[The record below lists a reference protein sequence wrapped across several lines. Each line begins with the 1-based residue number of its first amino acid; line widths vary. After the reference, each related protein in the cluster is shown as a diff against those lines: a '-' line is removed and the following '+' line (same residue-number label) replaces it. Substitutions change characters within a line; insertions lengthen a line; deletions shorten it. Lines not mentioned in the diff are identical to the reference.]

1 MSALTQLKLRRNRMI
16 TLPIAFTERMRKQ
29 LGAEEAERL
38 FAALDGV
45 SPVAVR
51 LNPAKCGEEG
61 VWSDGEAIAWSKN
74 GRKLKERPSFTL
86 DTAFH
91 AGAYYVQEAAS
102 QFIDYVISGEDL
114 QGKRVL
120 DMCSAPGGKTTIYST
135 AVGVDGLVVANEY
148 VRSRANIL
156 ADNVRKW
163 GMGNVLVTNNAPEHI
178 AQFEGWFDL
187 VAVDAPCSGEGMF
200 RKEEVAREDWS
211 DEAVKMCA
219 QRQMSIVREA
229 WQSLKDGGL
238 FIYSTCTFNDEE
250 DEGVLQAFI
259 DEMGDV
265 FEPSHRIDVAP
276 EWGIVSGEVGA
287 FQTFRFFPHNTD
299 SEGLFVAVARKAEAT
314 TQRTPKS
321 RKKVMQE
328 VDKVSRKEL
337 LRWLQ
342 EAEQYTFAMVAD
354 TIYGYR
360 TEQFKAVQALSEGLT
375 AIYSGV
381 AMGQIFKGKLKPD
394 WALSQHV
401 GLNRKAVATEELDE
415 SRALDYLRKKDIA
428 VGDMVEGINLVTH
441 NGRALGFAKKVG
453 ARCNNLYPNSLKIM
467 NM

>member
-1 MSALTQLKLRRNRMI
+1 MI
-16 TLPIAFTERMRKQ
+16 ALPIAFTERMREQ
-29 LGAEEAERL
+29 LGCEEAESL
-38 FAALDGV
+38 FAALETA

-51 LNPAKCGEEG
+51 LNPAKSGGEG

-74 GRKLKERPSFTL
+74 GRKLKARPSFTL

-102 QFIDYVISGEDL
+102 QFIDYVIAGEEL
-114 QGKRVL
+114 RGKRVL

-135 AVGVDGLVVANEY
+135 AVGVEGLVVANEY
-148 VRSRANIL
+148 VRSRANVL

-163 GMGNVLVTNNAPEHI
+163 GMGNVLVTNNAPEHLS
-178 AQFEGWFDL
+178 QFEGWFDL

-219 QRQMSIVREA
+219 ARQLSIVREA
-229 WQSLKDGGL
+229 WRSLRDGGL

-250 DEGVLQAFI
+250 DEGVLNAFI
-259 DEMGDV
+259 EESGDV
-265 FEPSHRIDVAP
+265 FEPSREIEID
-276 EWGIVSGEVGA
+276 ENWGIVTGNVGA
-287 FQTFRFFPHNTD
+287 FQTFRFFPHKTD
-299 SEGLFVAVARKAEAT
+299 SEGLFVAVARKNEST
-314 TQRTPKS
+314 PQRTPKS
-321 RKKVMQE
+321 RKKVLQD
-328 VDKVSRKEL
+328 VDKASRKEL
-337 LRWLQ
+337 SRWLM
-342 EAEQYTFAMVAD
+342 EADNYAFAMAGD
-354 TIYGYR
+354 TIYAYHD
-360 TEQFKAVQALSEGLT
+360 EQYKAVQALSEGLT

-394 WALSQHV
+394 WALSQYV
-401 GLNRKAVATEELDE
+401 GLNRDVVAIEELDDE
-415 SRALDYLRKKDIA
+415 RALDYLRKRDIA
-428 VGDMVEGINLVTH
+428 VGDMVEGINMVTH
-441 NGRALGFAKKVG
+441 HGRALGFVKRVG

>member
-1 MSALTQLKLRRNRMI
+1 MIAL
-16 TLPIAFTERMRKQ
+16 PVAFTERMRKQ
-29 LGAEEAERL
+29 LGAEEADRL

-61 VWSDGEAIAWSKN
+61 VWSDGEAIGWSKN

-102 QFIDYVISGEDL
+102 QFIDYVISGEKL

-135 AVGVDGLVVANEY
+135 AVGLDGLVVANEY

-156 ADNVRKW
+156 ADNMRKW

-259 DEMGDV
+259 EEMGDV
-265 FEPSHRIDVAP
+265 FEPSQQIDIAP
-276 EWGIVSGEVGA
+276 EWGIVRGEVGA

-299 SEGLFVAVARKAEAT
+299 SEGLFVAVARKSEPT
-314 TQRTPKS
+314 TQRTPKA
-321 RKKVMQE
+321 RKRVMQE

-337 LRWLQ
+337 SRWLQ
-342 EAEQYTFAMVAD
+342 EAEQHTFAMVAD
-354 TIYGYR
+354 TIYTYR

-394 WALSQHV
+394 WALSQYV
-401 GLNRKAVATEELDE
+401 CLERKAVATEELDE
-415 SRALDYLRKKDIA
+415 TRALDYLRKKDIA
-428 VGDMVEGINLVTH
+428 VGDMEEGVNLVTH

>member
-1 MSALTQLKLRRNRMI
+1 MRAL
-16 TLPIAFTERMRKQ
+16 PVAFTERMRKQ

-38 FAALDGV
+38 FEALDSV

-51 LNPAKCGEEG
+51 LNPAKCGDEG
-61 VWSDGEAIAWSKN
+61 VWSDGEVIEWSAN

-102 QFIDYVISGEDL
+102 QFIDYVISGEEL

-120 DMCSAPGGKTTIYST
+120 DMCAAPGGKSTIYST
-135 AVGVDGLVVANEY
+135 AVGIDGLVVANEY
-148 VRSRANIL
+148 VRTRANVL

-211 DEAVKMCA
+211 EDAVKMCA
-219 QRQMSIVREA
+219 ARQLSIVREA
-229 WQSLKDGGL
+229 WQSLKEGGL
-238 FIYSTCTFNDEE
+238 FIYSTCTFNADE
-250 DEGVLQAFI
+250 DEWVLESFI
-259 DEMGDV
+259 DEMGEV
-265 FEPSHRIDVAP
+265 FEPSRKIEVD
-276 EWGIVSGEVGA
+276 EKWGVVVGEVGA
-287 FQTFRFFPHNTD
+287 FQTFRFFPHKTD
-299 SEGLFVAVARKAEAT
+299 SEGLFVAVARKAESA
-314 TQRTPKS
+314 TQRTPKA

-328 VDKVSRKEL
+328 VDKNSRKEL
-337 LRWLQ
+337 SRWLQ
-342 EAEQYTFAMVAD
+342 ESDKYTYAMVAD
-354 TIYGYR
+354 TIYAYR
-360 TEQFKAVQALSEGLT
+360 TGQFKAVQTLSEGLT

-394 WALSQHV
+394 WALSQYV
-401 GLNRKAVATEELDE
+401 ALERKAVAVVELTEEDTLN
-415 SRALDYLRKKDIA
+415 YLRKRDIA
-428 VGDMVEGINLVTH
+428 VGDMVDGMNLVTH
-441 NGRALGFAKKVG
+441 NGRALGFAKRVG
-453 ARCNNLYPNSLKIM
+453 MRSNNLYPNSLKIM

>member
-1 MSALTQLKLRRNRMI
+1 MKA
-16 TLPIAFTERMRKQ
+16 LPIAFTELMRKQ
-29 LGAEEAERL
+29 LGAEEAEHL
-38 FAALDGV
+38 FESLDSV

-51 LNPAKCGEEG
+51 LNPAKCGDEG
-61 VWSDGEAIAWSKN
+61 VWSDGEEIAWSKN

-102 QFIDYVISGEDL
+102 QFIAHIVAGEEL

-211 DEAVKMCA
+211 LEAVKMCA
-219 QRQMSIVREA
+219 ARQLSIVREA
-229 WQSLKDGGL
+229 WQSLKAGGL

-250 DEGVLQAFI
+250 DEGVLRTFI

-265 FEPSHRIDVAP
+265 FEPSQSIEVDDA
-276 EWGIVSGEVGA
+276 WGVVRGEVGA
-287 FQTFRFFPHNTD
+287 FQTFRFFPHKTD

-314 TQRTPKS
+314 TQRTPKA

-337 LRWLQ
+337 SRWLQ
-342 EAEQYTFAMVAD
+342 EAEDYTFAMVAD
-354 TIYGYR
+354 TIYAYR

-394 WALSQHV
+394 WALSQYV
-401 GLNRKAVATEELDE
+401 ALNRAAVAVEELDE
-415 SRALDYLRKKDIA
+415 QRALDYLRKRDIA
-428 VGDMVEGINLVTH
+428 VGDMVEGMNLVTH

>member
-1 MSALTQLKLRRNRMI
+1 MIAL
-16 TLPIAFTERMRKQ
+16 PVAFKERMTKQ
-29 LGAEEAERL
+29 LGAEEAECL
-38 FAALDGV
+38 FLALDSA

-102 QFIDYVISGEDL
+102 QFIDYVVAQEEL

-135 AVGVDGLVVANEY
+135 AVGRDGLVVANEY
-148 VRSRANIL
+148 VRQRANVL

-163 GMGNVLVTNNAPEHI
+163 GIGNVLVTNNAPEHI
-178 AQFEGWFDL
+178 AQLEGWFDL

-211 DEAVKMCA
+211 EDAVKMCA
-219 QRQMSIVREA
+219 ARQLSIVREA

-238 FIYSTCTFNDEE
+238 FIYSTCTFNEDE
-250 DEGVLQAFI
+250 DEGLLRAFMA
-259 DEMGDV
+259 EVGDV
-265 FEPSHRIDVAP
+265 FVPSQRIEID
-276 EWGIVSGEVGA
+276 ESWGVVNGEVGA
-287 FQTFRFFPHNTD
+287 FQTFRFFPHKTD
-299 SEGLFVAVARKAEAT
+299 SEGLFVAVARKAEPT
-314 TQRTPKS
+314 PQRTPKA
-321 RKKVMQE
+321 RKRIMQE
-328 VDKVSRKEL
+328 VDKASRKEL
-337 LRWLQ
+337 SRWLMD
-342 EAEQYTFAMVAD
+342 AENHSFALVAD
-354 TIYGYR
+354 TIYAYSS
-360 TEQFKAVQALSEGLT
+360 EQFKAVQALSEGLT

-394 WALSQHV
+394 WALSQYIGV
-401 GLNRKAVATEELDE
+401 ERKATAVVELDE
-415 SRALDYLRKKDIA
+415 ATALDYLRKKDIA
-428 VGDMVEGINLVTH
+428 VGDMAEGMNLVTH
-441 NGRALGFAKKVG
+441 RGRALGYAKKIG

>member
-1 MSALTQLKLRRNRMI
+1 MKA
-16 TLPIAFTERMRKQ
+16 LPIAFTERMRKQ
-29 LGAEEAERL
+29 LGAEEAESL
-38 FAALDGV
+38 FVALDSV

-61 VWSDGEAIAWSKN
+61 VWSNGGAIAWSKN

-102 QFIDYVISGEDL
+102 QFIDYIIAGEEL

-135 AVGVDGLVVANEY
+135 AVGEEGLVVANEY

-178 AQFEGWFDL
+178 AQFEGWFDM

-211 DEAVKMCA
+211 EEAVKMCA
-219 QRQMSIVREA
+219 ARQLSIVREA
-229 WQSLKDGGL
+229 WQSLRDGGL
-238 FIYSTCTFNDEE
+238 FIYSTCTFNEDE
-250 DEGVLQAFI
+250 DEGLLRAFI
-259 DEMGDV
+259 EETGDV
-265 FEPSHRIDVAP
+265 FEPSQSVEIDDA
-276 EWGIVSGEVGA
+276 WGIVKGEVGA
-287 FQTFRFFPHNTD
+287 FQTFRFFPHKTD
-299 SEGLFVAVARKAEAT
+299 SEGLFVAIARKAEPT
-314 TQRTPKS
+314 TQHTPKA
-321 RKKVMQE
+321 RKRVMQE
-328 VDKVSRKEL
+328 VDKNSRKEL
-337 LRWLQ
+337 AKWLQ
-342 EAEQYTFAMVAD
+342 HPDNYTFAMVAD
-354 TIYGYR
+354 TIYAYPSV
-360 TEQFKAVQALSEGLT
+360 QFKAVQALSEGLT

-394 WALSQHV
+394 WALSQYI
-401 GLNRKAVATEELDE
+401 GFERTAAAVEEVDE
-415 SRALDYLRKKDIA
+415 ERALDYLRKRDIA
-428 VGDMVEGINLVTH
+428 VGDMAEGINLITH
-441 NGRALGFAKKVG
+441 KGRALGFAKRVG

>member
-1 MSALTQLKLRRNRMI
+1 MRAL
-16 TLPIAFTERMRKQ
+16 PVAFTERMRKQ

-38 FAALDGV
+38 FEALDSV

-51 LNPAKCGEEG
+51 LNPAKCGDEG
-61 VWSDGEAIAWSKN
+61 VWSDGEVIEWSAN

-102 QFIDYVISGEDL
+102 QFIDYIISGEEL

-120 DMCSAPGGKTTIYST
+120 DMCAAPGGKSTIYST
-135 AVGVDGLVVANEY
+135 AVGIDGLVVANEY
-148 VRSRANIL
+148 VRTRANVL

-211 DEAVKMCA
+211 EDAVKMCA
-219 QRQMSIVREA
+219 ARQLSIVREA
-229 WQSLKDGGL
+229 WQSLKEGGL
-238 FIYSTCTFNDEE
+238 FIYSTCTFNDDE
-250 DEGVLQAFI
+250 DEGVLESFI
-259 DEMGDV
+259 DEMGEV
-265 FEPSHRIDVAP
+265 FEPSRKIEVDEKCGV
-276 EWGIVSGEVGA
+276 VVGEVGA
-287 FQTFRFFPHNTD
+287 FQTFRFFPHKTD
-299 SEGLFVAVARKAEAT
+299 SEGLFVAVSRKAESA
-314 TQRTPKS
+314 TQRTPKA

-328 VDKVSRKEL
+328 VDKNSRKEL
-337 LRWLQ
+337 SRWLQ
-342 EAEQYTFAMVAD
+342 ESDKYTYAMVAD
-354 TIYGYR
+354 TIYAYR
-360 TEQFKAVQALSEGLT
+360 TEQFKAVQTLSEGLT

-394 WALSQHV
+394 WALSQYV
-401 GLNRKAVATEELDE
+401 ALERKAVAVVELTEED
-415 SRALDYLRKKDIA
+415 ALNYLRKRDIA
-428 VGDMVEGINLVTH
+428 VGDMVDGMNLVTH
-441 NGRALGFAKKVG
+441 NGRALGFAKRVG
-453 ARCNNLYPNSLKIM
+453 MRSNNLYPNSLKIM

>member
-1 MSALTQLKLRRNRMI
+1 MRAL
-16 TLPIAFTERMRKQ
+16 PVAFTERMRKQ

-38 FAALDGV
+38 FEALDSV

-51 LNPAKCGEEG
+51 LNPAKCGDEG
-61 VWSDGEAIAWSKN
+61 VWSDGEVIEWSAN

-102 QFIDYVISGEDL
+102 QFIDYVISGEEL

-120 DMCSAPGGKTTIYST
+120 DMCAAPGGKSTIYST
-135 AVGVDGLVVANEY
+135 AVGIDGLVVANEY
-148 VRSRANIL
+148 VRTRANVL

-211 DEAVKMCA
+211 EDAVKMCA
-219 QRQMSIVREA
+219 ARQLSIVREA
-229 WQSLKDGGL
+229 WQSLKEGGL
-238 FIYSTCTFNDEE
+238 FIYSTCTFNADE
-250 DEGVLQAFI
+250 DEGVLESFI
-259 DEMGDV
+259 DEMGEV
-265 FEPSHRIDVAP
+265 FESSRKIEVD
-276 EWGIVSGEVGA
+276 EKWGVVVGEVGA
-287 FQTFRFFPHNTD
+287 FQTFRFFPHKTD
-299 SEGLFVAVARKAEAT
+299 SEGLFVAVARKAESA
-314 TQRTPKS
+314 TQRTPKA

-328 VDKVSRKEL
+328 VDKNSRKEL
-337 LRWLQ
+337 SRWLQ
-342 EAEQYTFAMVAD
+342 ESDKYTYAMVAD
-354 TIYGYR
+354 TIYAYR
-360 TEQFKAVQALSEGLT
+360 TGQFKAVQTLSEGLT

-394 WALSQHV
+394 WALSQYV
-401 GLNRKAVATEELDE
+401 ALERKAVAVVELTEED
-415 SRALDYLRKKDIA
+415 ALNYLRKRDIA
-428 VGDMVEGINLVTH
+428 VGDMVDGMNLVTH
-441 NGRALGFAKKVG
+441 NGRALGFAKRVG
-453 ARCNNLYPNSLKIM
+453 MRSNNLYPNSLKIM

>member
-1 MSALTQLKLRRNRMI
+1 MKA
-16 TLPIAFTERMRKQ
+16 LPIAFTERMRKQ
-29 LGAEEAERL
+29 LGAEEAESL
-38 FAALDGV
+38 FAALDSV

-61 VWSDGEAIAWSKN
+61 VWSNGEAVAWSKN

-102 QFIDYVISGEDL
+102 QFIDYIISHEEL

-135 AVGVDGLVVANEY
+135 AVGEEGLVVANEY

-178 AQFEGWFDL
+178 AQFEGWFDM

-211 DEAVKMCA
+211 EEAVKMCA
-219 QRQMSIVREA
+219 ARQLSIVREA
-229 WQSLKDGGL
+229 WQSLRDGGL
-238 FIYSTCTFNDEE
+238 FIYSTCTFNEDE
-250 DEGVLQAFI
+250 DEGLLRAFI
-259 DEMGDV
+259 EETGDV
-265 FEPSHRIDVAP
+265 FEPSQSVEIDDA
-276 EWGIVSGEVGA
+276 WGIVKGEVGA
-287 FQTFRFFPHNTD
+287 FQTFRFFPHKTD
-299 SEGLFVAVARKAEAT
+299 SEGLFVAIARKAEPT
-314 TQRTPKS
+314 TQRTPKA
-321 RKKVMQE
+321 RKRVMQE
-328 VDKVSRKEL
+328 VDKNSRKEL
-337 LRWLQ
+337 AKWLQ
-342 EAEQYTFAMVAD
+342 HPDNYTFAMVAD
-354 TIYGYR
+354 TIYAYPSV
-360 TEQFKAVQALSEGLT
+360 QFKAVQALSEGLT

-394 WALSQHV
+394 WALSQYI
-401 GLNRKAVATEELDE
+401 GFERTAVAVEEVDE
-415 SRALDYLRKKDIA
+415 ERALDYLRKRDIA
-428 VGDMVEGINLVTH
+428 VGDMAEGINLITH
-441 NGRALGFAKKVG
+441 KGRALGFAKRVG

>member
-1 MSALTQLKLRRNRMI
+1 MRAL
-16 TLPIAFTERMRKQ
+16 PVAFAERMRKQ
-29 LGAEEAERL
+29 LGAEEAESL

-45 SPVAVR
+45 SPVAIR

-61 VWSDGEAIAWSKN
+61 VWSDGEAIAWSEN

-102 QFIDYVISGEDL
+102 QFIDYIISHEEL

-135 AVGVDGLVVANEY
+135 AVGEEGLVVANEY

-163 GMGNVLVTNNAPEHI
+163 GMGNVLVTNNAPEHL
-178 AQFEGWFDL
+178 AQFEGWFDV

-211 DEAVKMCA
+211 EEAVKMCA
-219 QRQMSIVREA
+219 TRQLSIVREA
-229 WQSLKDGGL
+229 WQSLKEGGL
-238 FIYSTCTFNDEE
+238 FIYSTCTFNEDE
-250 DEGVLQAFI
+250 DEGLLRTFI
-259 DEMGDV
+259 EESGDV
-265 FEPSHRIDVAP
+265 FEPSQRVEIDGK
-276 EWGIVSGEVGA
+276 WGIVCGEVGA
-287 FQTFRFFPHNTD
+287 FQTFRFFPHKTD
-299 SEGLFVAVARKAEAT
+299 SEGLFVAVARKTEPT
-314 TQRTPKS
+314 TQRTPKA

-337 LRWLQ
+337 SKWLHQ
-342 EAEQYTFAMVAD
+342 PNDYTFAAVAD
-354 TIYGYR
+354 TIYAYR
-360 TEQFKAVQALSEGLT
+360 TEQFKAVQALSENLT

-394 WALSQHV
+394 WALSQYI
-401 GLNRKAVATEELDE
+401 GFERKAVAVEEVDE
-415 SRALDYLRKKDIA
+415 ARALDDLRKKDIA
-428 VGDMVEGINLVTH
+428 VGDMQEGINLVTH
-441 NGRALGFAKKVG
+441 KGRALGFAKRVG

>member
-1 MSALTQLKLRRNRMI
+1 MKA
-16 TLPIAFTERMRKQ
+16 LPIAFTELMRKQ
-29 LGAEEAERL
+29 LGAEEAEHL
-38 FAALDGV
+38 FEALDSV

-51 LNPAKCGEEG
+51 LNPAKCGDEG
-61 VWSDGEAIAWSKN
+61 VWSDGEEIAWSKN

-102 QFIDYVISGEDL
+102 QFIAHIVAVEEL

-211 DEAVKMCA
+211 LEAVKMCA
-219 QRQMSIVREA
+219 ARQLSIVREA
-229 WQSLKDGGL
+229 WQSLKAGGL

-250 DEGVLQAFI
+250 DEGVLRTFI

-265 FEPSHRIDVAP
+265 FEPSQSIEVDDA
-276 EWGIVSGEVGA
+276 WGVVRGEVGA
-287 FQTFRFFPHNTD
+287 FQTFRFFPHKTD

-314 TQRTPKS
+314 TQRTPKA

-337 LRWLQ
+337 SRWLQ
-342 EAEQYTFAMVAD
+342 EAENYTFAMVAD
-354 TIYGYR
+354 TIYAYR

-394 WALSQHV
+394 WALSQYV
-401 GLNRKAVATEELDE
+401 ALNRAAVAVEELDE
-415 SRALDYLRKKDIA
+415 QRALDYLRKRDIA
-428 VGDMVEGINLVTH
+428 VGDMVEGMNLVTH

>member
-1 MSALTQLKLRRNRMI
+1 MRAL
-16 TLPIAFTERMRKQ
+16 PVAFTERMRKQ
-29 LGAEEAERL
+29 LGVEEAEHL
-38 FAALDGV
+38 FEALDSA

-51 LNPAKCGEEG
+51 LNPAKCGEVG
-61 VWSDGEAIAWSKN
+61 VWSSGEAIAWSKW
-74 GRKLKERPSFTL
+74 GRKLGERPSFTL

-102 QFIDYVISGEDL
+102 QFIDHIISQEDL
-114 QGKRVL
+114 RGKRVL

-135 AVGVDGLVVANEY
+135 AVGEEGLVVANEY
-148 VRSRANIL
+148 VRSRANVL

-178 AQFEGWFDL
+178 AQFEGWFDV

-200 RKEEVAREDWS
+200 RKEEAAREDWS
-211 DEAVKMCA
+211 EEAVKMCA
-219 QRQMSIVREA
+219 ARQLSIVREA
-229 WQSLKDGGL
+229 WQSLKEGGL
-238 FIYSTCTFNDEE
+238 FIYSTCTFNEEE
-250 DEGVLQAFI
+250 DEGVLRTFI
-259 DEMGDV
+259 EEKGDV
-265 FEPSHRIDVAP
+265 FEPSQSVDIEDT
-276 EWGIVSGEVGA
+276 WGIVKGEVGA
-287 FQTFRFFPHNTD
+287 FQTFRFFPHRTD
-299 SEGLFVAVARKAEAT
+299 SEGLFVAVARKAEST

-328 VDKVSRKEL
+328 VDKTSRQEL
-337 LRWLQ
+337 VRWLQ
-342 EAEQYTFAMVAD
+342 AADRHTFAVVAD
-354 TIYGYR
+354 TIYAYR
-360 TEQFKAVQALSEGLT
+360 TEQYKAVQALSEGLT

-394 WALSQHV
+394 WALSQYV
-401 GLNRKAVATEELDE
+401 GLRRESVATEELDE
-415 SRALDYLRKKDIA
+415 TRALDYLRKRDIA

-441 NGRALGFAKKVG
+441 EGRALGFVKRVG

>member
-1 MSALTQLKLRRNRMI
+1 MRAL
-16 TLPIAFTERMRKQ
+16 PVAFTERMRKQ

-38 FAALDGV
+38 FEALDSV

-51 LNPAKCGEEG
+51 LNPAKCGDEG
-61 VWSDGEAIAWSKN
+61 VWSDGEAIEWSAN

-102 QFIDYVISGEDL
+102 QFIDYVISGEEL

-120 DMCSAPGGKTTIYST
+120 DMCAAPGGKSTIYST
-135 AVGVDGLVVANEY
+135 AVGIDGLVVANEY
-148 VRSRANIL
+148 VRTRANVL

-211 DEAVKMCA
+211 EDAVKMCA
-219 QRQMSIVREA
+219 ARQLSIVREA
-229 WQSLKDGGL
+229 WQSLKEGGL
-238 FIYSTCTFNDEE
+238 FIYSTCTFNDDE
-250 DEGVLQAFI
+250 DEGVLEVFI
-259 DEMGDV
+259 DEMGEV
-265 FEPSHRIDVAP
+265 FEPSRKIDID
-276 EWGIVSGEVGA
+276 EKWGVVVGEVGA
-287 FQTFRFFPHNTD
+287 FQTFRFFPHKTD
-299 SEGLFVAVARKAEAT
+299 SEGLFVAVARKAESA
-314 TQRTPKS
+314 TQRTPKA

-328 VDKVSRKEL
+328 VDKTSRKEL
-337 LRWLQ
+337 SRWLQ
-342 EAEQYTFAMVAD
+342 ESDKYTYAMVAD
-354 TIYGYR
+354 TIYAYR

-394 WALSQHV
+394 WALSQYV
-401 GLNRKAVATEELDE
+401 DLERKAVAVVELTEED
-415 SRALDYLRKKDIA
+415 ALNYLRKRDIA
-428 VGDMVEGINLVTH
+428 VGDMVDGMNLVTH
-441 NGRALGFAKKVG
+441 NGRALGFAKRVG

>member
-1 MSALTQLKLRRNRMI
+1 MRA
-16 TLPIAFTERMRKQ
+16 LPIAFTERMRKQ
-29 LGAEEAERL
+29 LGAEEAESL
-38 FAALDGV
+38 FAALDSA

-51 LNPAKCGEEG
+51 LNPAKSGDEG
-61 VWSDGEAIAWSKN
+61 VWSNGEAIAWSKN
-74 GRKLKERPSFTL
+74 GRKLKERPSFTI

-102 QFIDYVISGEDL
+102 QFLDYVIAGEEL

-135 AVGVDGLVVANEY
+135 AVGEDGLVLANEY

-178 AQFEGWFDL
+178 AQFEGWFDV

-211 DEAVKMCA
+211 EEVVKMCA
-219 QRQMSIVREA
+219 ARQLSIVREA
-229 WQSLKDGGL
+229 WQSLKEGGL
-238 FIYSTCTFNDEE
+238 FVYSTCTFNEDE
-250 DEGVLQAFI
+250 DEGLLRAFI
-259 DEMGDV
+259 EEVGDV
-265 FEPSHRIDVAP
+265 FEPSQRVEID
-276 EWGIVSGEVGA
+276 ENWGIVRGEVGA
-287 FQTFRFFPHNTD
+287 FQTFRFFPHKTD
-299 SEGLFVAVARKAEAT
+299 SEGLFVAVARKAEPT
-314 TQRTPKS
+314 TQRTPKA

-328 VDKVSRKEL
+328 VDKASRKEL
-337 LRWLQ
+337 SRWLQ
-342 EAEQYTFAMVAD
+342 QPDNHTFAMVAD
-354 TIYGYR
+354 TVYAYR

-394 WALSQHV
+394 WALSQYV
-401 GLNRKAVATEELDE
+401 GLERKAVAVEEVDE
-415 SRALDYLRKKDIA
+415 ALALDYLRKKDIA
-428 VGDMVEGINLVTH
+428 VGDMVEGMNLLTH
-441 NGRALGFAKKVG
+441 KGRALGFAKRVG

>member
-1 MSALTQLKLRRNRMI
+1 MRE
-16 TLPIAFTERMRKQ
+16 LPIAFTERMRKQ

-38 FAALDGV
+38 FAALDSV

-51 LNPAKCGEEG
+51 LNPAKCGENG
-61 VWSDGEAIAWSKN
+61 VWSDGEVIGWNPN

-102 QFIDYVISGEDL
+102 QFIDYVIAGEDL

-148 VRSRANIL
+148 VRSRANVL

-211 DEAVKMCA
+211 EDAVKMCA
-219 QRQMSIVREA
+219 ARQMSIVREA

-250 DEGVLQAFI
+250 DEGILTSMI
-259 DEMGDV
+259 EELGDV
-265 FEPSHRIDVAP
+265 FDSSRKIEVD
-276 EWGIVSGEVGA
+276 EKWGVVVGKVGA
-287 FQTFRFFPHNTD
+287 FQTFRFFPHKTD
-299 SEGLFVAVARKAEAT
+299 SEGLFVAVARKSEPT
-314 TQRTPKS
+314 TQRTPKA

-328 VDKVSRKEL
+328 VDKASRKEL
-337 LRWLQ
+337 SRWLQ
-342 EAEQYTFAMVAD
+342 ESDNYTYAMVAD
-354 TIYGYR
+354 TIYAYR

-394 WALSQHV
+394 WALSQYV
-401 GLNRKAVATEELDE
+401 GMERNAVSVEELDDE
-415 SRALDYLRKKDIA
+415 RALDYLRKRDIS
-428 VGDMVEGINLVTH
+428 VGDMAEGMNLVIH
-441 NGRALGFAKKVG
+441 KGRALGFVKRVG

>member
-1 MSALTQLKLRRNRMI
+1 MRA
-16 TLPIAFTERMRKQ
+16 LPIAFTELMRKQ

-38 FAALDGV
+38 FEALDST

-51 LNPAKCGEEG
+51 LNPAKCGGEG
-61 VWSDGEAIAWSKN
+61 VWSDGEEIAWSKN

-102 QFIDYVISGEDL
+102 QFVDYIVSGEEL

-135 AVGVDGLVVANEY
+135 AVGVEGLVVANEY
-148 VRSRANIL
+148 VRSRANVL

-211 DEAVKMCA
+211 EDAVKMCA
-219 QRQMSIVREA
+219 ARQLSIVREA
-229 WQSLKDGGL
+229 WPSLKEGGL

-250 DEGVLQAFI
+250 DEGVLREFI
-259 DEMGDV
+259 DEVGDV
-265 FEPSHRIDVAP
+265 FEPSRSVEIDDA
-276 EWGIVSGEVGA
+276 WGIVRGEVGA
-287 FQTFRFFPHNTD
+287 FQTFRFFPHKTD

-314 TQRTPKS
+314 TQRTPKA
-321 RKKVMQE
+321 RKKVMQD
-328 VDKVSRKEL
+328 VDKVARKEL
-337 LRWLQ
+337 SRWLQ
-342 EAEQYTFAMVAD
+342 DAEQYTFAMVAD
-354 TIYGYR
+354 TIYAYP

-394 WALSQHV
+394 WALSQYV
-401 GLNRKAVATEELDE
+401 GLNRDAVATEELDE
-415 SRALDYLRKKDIA
+415 ERALDYLRKRDIA
-428 VGDMVEGINLVTH
+428 VGDMVEGMNLVTH
-441 NGRALGFAKKVG
+441 NGRALGFAKRVG

>member
-1 MSALTQLKLRRNRMI
+1 MKA
-16 TLPIAFTERMRKQ
+16 LPIAFTELMRKQ
-29 LGAEEAERL
+29 LGAEEAEHL
-38 FAALDGV
+38 FEALDSV

-51 LNPAKCGEEG
+51 LNPAKCGDEG
-61 VWSDGEAIAWSKN
+61 VWSDGEEIAWSKN

-102 QFIDYVISGEDL
+102 QFIAHIVAGEEL

-148 VRSRANIL
+148 VRLRANIL

-211 DEAVKMCA
+211 LEAVKMCA
-219 QRQMSIVREA
+219 ARQLSIVREA
-229 WQSLKDGGL
+229 WQSLKAGGL

-250 DEGVLQAFI
+250 DEGVLRTFI

-265 FEPSHRIDVAP
+265 FEPSQSIEVDDA
-276 EWGIVSGEVGA
+276 WGVVRGEVGA
-287 FQTFRFFPHNTD
+287 FQTFRFFPHKTD

-314 TQRTPKS
+314 TQRTPKA

-337 LRWLQ
+337 SRWLQ
-342 EAEQYTFAMVAD
+342 EAEDYTFAMVAD
-354 TIYGYR
+354 TIYAYR

-394 WALSQHV
+394 WALSQYV
-401 GLNRKAVATEELDE
+401 ALNRAAVAVEELDE
-415 SRALDYLRKKDIA
+415 QRALDYLRKRDIA
-428 VGDMVEGINLVTH
+428 VGDMVEGMNLVTH

>member
-1 MSALTQLKLRRNRMI
+1 MRAL
-16 TLPIAFTERMRKQ
+16 PVAFTERMRKQ
-29 LGAEEAERL
+29 LGAEEAECL
-38 FAALDGV
+38 FEALDSV

-61 VWSDGEAIAWSKN
+61 VWSEGEAIAWSKN

-102 QFIDYVISGEDL
+102 QFLDYIIAQEGL

-120 DMCSAPGGKTTIYST
+120 DMCAAPGGKTTIYST
-135 AVGVDGLVVANEY
+135 AVGRDGLVVANEY

-163 GMGNVLVTNNAPEHI
+163 GLGNVLVTNNAPEHI
-178 AQFEGWFDL
+178 AQFEGWFDM

-211 DEAVKMCA
+211 EAAVKMCA
-219 QRQMSIVREA
+219 ARQLSIVREA
-229 WQSLKDGGL
+229 WQSLKEGGL

-259 DEMGDV
+259 EELGDV
-265 FEPSHRIDVAP
+265 FTSSQRVDIETQ
-276 EWGIVSGEVGA
+276 WGVIRGEVGA
-287 FQTFRFFPHNTD
+287 FQTFRFFPHKTD
-299 SEGLFVAVARKAEAT
+299 SEGLFVAVARKAESVA
-314 TQRTPKS
+314 QRTPKA
-321 RKKVMQE
+321 RKKVVQE
-328 VDKVSRKEL
+328 VDKNSRQEL
-337 LRWLQ
+337 SCWLQ
-342 EAEQYTFAMVAD
+342 EPEKHTFAVVAD
-354 TIYGYR
+354 AIYAYR
-360 TEQFKAVQALSEGLT
+360 TEQYKAVQALSENLT

-381 AMGQIFKGKLKPD
+381 AMGQVFKGKLKPD
-394 WALSQHV
+394 WALSQYV
-401 GLNRKAVATEELDE
+401 GLNRSAVAVTELDE
-415 SRALDYLRKKDIA
+415 ARALDYLRKHDIA
-428 VGDMVEGINLVTH
+428 VGNMEEGINLVTH
-441 NGRALGFAKKVG
+441 QGRALGFAKRVG
-453 ARCNNLYPNSLKIM
+453 VRCNNLYPNSLKIL

>member
-1 MSALTQLKLRRNRMI
+1 MKA
-16 TLPIAFTERMRKQ
+16 LPIAFTERMRKQ
-29 LGAEEAERL
+29 LGAEEAESL
-38 FAALDGV
+38 FAALDSV

-61 VWSDGEAIAWSKN
+61 VWSSGEAIAWSKN

-102 QFIDYVISGEDL
+102 QFIDYIIAGEEL

-135 AVGVDGLVVANEY
+135 AVGEEGLVVANEY
-148 VRSRANIL
+148 VRSRANVL

-178 AQFEGWFDL
+178 AQFEGWFDM

-211 DEAVKMCA
+211 EEAVKMCA
-219 QRQMSIVREA
+219 ARQLSIVREA
-229 WQSLKDGGL
+229 WQSLRDGGL
-238 FIYSTCTFNDEE
+238 FIYSTCTFNEDE
-250 DEGVLQAFI
+250 DEGLLRAFI
-259 DEMGDV
+259 EETGDV
-265 FEPSHRIDVAP
+265 FEPAQSVEIDDA
-276 EWGIVSGEVGA
+276 WGIVKGEVGA
-287 FQTFRFFPHNTD
+287 FHTFRFFPHKTD
-299 SEGLFVAVARKAEAT
+299 SEGLFVAIARKAEPT
-314 TQRTPKS
+314 TQRTPKA
-321 RKKVMQE
+321 RKRVMQE
-328 VDKVSRKEL
+328 VDKNSRKEL
-337 LRWLQ
+337 AKWLQ
-342 EAEQYTFAMVAD
+342 HPDYYTFAMVAD
-354 TIYGYR
+354 TIYAYPSV
-360 TEQFKAVQALSEGLT
+360 QFKAVQTLSEGLT

-394 WALSQHV
+394 WALSQYI
-401 GLNRKAVATEELDE
+401 GFERTAVAVEEVDE
-415 SRALDYLRKKDIA
+415 ERALDYLRKRDIA
-428 VGDMVEGINLVTH
+428 VGDMAEGINLITH
-441 NGRALGFAKKVG
+441 KGRALGFAKRVG

>member
-1 MSALTQLKLRRNRMI
+1 MRAL
-16 TLPIAFTERMRKQ
+16 PVAFTERMRKQ
-29 LGAEEAERL
+29 LGAEEAECL
-38 FAALDGV
+38 FEALDSL

-61 VWSDGEAIAWSKN
+61 VWSNGEAIAWSKW
-74 GRKLKERPSFTL
+74 GRKLSERPSFTL

-102 QFIDYVISGEDL
+102 QFIDYIVSHEEL

-135 AVGVDGLVVANEY
+135 AVGEDGLVVANEY
-148 VRSRANIL
+148 VRSRANVL

-163 GMGNVLVTNNAPEHI
+163 GMGNVLVTNNAPEHL

-211 DEAVKMCA
+211 DEAVRMCA
-219 QRQMSIVREA
+219 ARQLSIVREA
-229 WQSLKDGGL
+229 WQSLRECGL

-250 DEGVLQAFI
+250 DEGVLRTFI
-259 DEMGDV
+259 EESGEV
-265 FEPSHRIDVAP
+265 FEPSQRVEIDDA
-276 EWGIVSGEVGA
+276 WGIVRGEVGA
-287 FQTFRFFPHNTD
+287 FQTFRFFPHKTD
-299 SEGLFVAVARKAEAT
+299 SEGLFVAVARKAVPT
-314 TQRTPKS
+314 TQRTPKA

-328 VDKVSRKEL
+328 VDKSSRQEL
-337 LRWLQ
+337 SKWLKR
-342 EAEQYTFAMVAD
+342 AENYTFAMVAD
-354 TIYGYR
+354 TIYAYR

-394 WALSQHV
+394 WALSQYV
-401 GLNRKAVATEELDE
+401 GLRREIVATEELDE
-415 SRALDYLRKKDIA
+415 VRALDYLRKRDIA
-428 VGDMVEGINLVTH
+428 VGNMTEGINLVTH
-441 NGRALGFAKKVG
+441 KDRALGFVKRVG

>member
-1 MSALTQLKLRRNRMI
+1 MRAL
-16 TLPIAFTERMRKQ
+16 PVAFTERMRKQ

-38 FAALDGV
+38 FEALDSV

-51 LNPAKCGEEG
+51 LNPAKCGDEG
-61 VWSDGEAIAWSKN
+61 VWSNGEAIAWSKN

-102 QFIDYVISGEDL
+102 QFIDYIVSQEDL

-135 AVGVDGLVVANEY
+135 AVGEDGLVVANEY

-187 VAVDAPCSGEGMF
+187 VAVDAPCSGEGLF

-211 DEAVKMCA
+211 EEAVKMCA
-219 QRQMSIVREA
+219 ARQLSIVREA

-238 FIYSTCTFNDEE
+238 FIYSTCTFNEDE
-250 DEGVLQAFI
+250 DEGLLRAFI
-259 DEMGDV
+259 EEVGEV
-265 FEPSHRIDVAP
+265 FEPSQRVEIEEA
-276 EWGIVSGEVGA
+276 WGVVRGEVGD
-287 FQTFRFFPHNTD
+287 FQTFRFFPHKTD
-299 SEGLFVAVARKAEAT
+299 SEGLFVAVARKAEPT
-314 TQRTPKS
+314 TQRTPKA
-321 RKKVMQE
+321 RKRVMQE
-328 VDKVSRKEL
+328 VDKNSRKEL
-337 LRWLQ
+337 MRYLQ
-342 EAEQYTFAMVAD
+342 QPDNYTFAMVAD
-354 TIYGYR
+354 TIYAYR

-375 AIYSGV
+375 AICSGV

-394 WALSQHV
+394 WALSQYV
-401 GLNRKAVATEELDE
+401 GFERKSVAVEEVDE

-428 VGDMVEGINLVTH
+428 VGNMAEGINLITH
-441 NGRALGFAKKVG
+441 KGRALGFAKRVG
-453 ARCNNLYPNSLKIM
+453 VRCNNLYPNSLKIM

>member
-1 MSALTQLKLRRNRMI
+1 MKA
-16 TLPIAFTERMRKQ
+16 LPIAFTERMRKQ
-29 LGAEEAERL
+29 LGVEEAESL
-38 FAALDGV
+38 FAALDSV

-51 LNPAKCGEEG
+51 LNPVKCGEEG
-61 VWSDGEAIAWSKN
+61 VWCSGEAIAWSKN

-102 QFIDYVISGEDL
+102 QFVDYIIAGEEL

-135 AVGVDGLVVANEY
+135 AVGEEGLVVANEY
-148 VRSRANIL
+148 VRSRANVL

-178 AQFEGWFDL
+178 AQFEGWFDM

-211 DEAVKMCA
+211 EEAVKMCA
-219 QRQMSIVREA
+219 ARQLSIVREA
-229 WQSLKDGGL
+229 WQSLRDGGL
-238 FIYSTCTFNDEE
+238 FIYSTCTFNEDE
-250 DEGVLQAFI
+250 DEGLLRAFI
-259 DEMGDV
+259 EETGDV
-265 FEPSHRIDVAP
+265 FEPSQSVEIDDA
-276 EWGIVSGEVGA
+276 WGIVKGEVGA
-287 FQTFRFFPHNTD
+287 FQTFRFFPHKTD
-299 SEGLFVAVARKAEAT
+299 SEGLFVAIARKAEPT
-314 TQRTPKS
+314 TQRTPKA
-321 RKKVMQE
+321 RKRVMQE
-328 VDKVSRKEL
+328 VDKNSRKEL
-337 LRWLQ
+337 AKWLQ
-342 EAEQYTFAMVAD
+342 HPDNYTFAMVAD
-354 TIYGYR
+354 TIYAYPSV
-360 TEQFKAVQALSEGLT
+360 QFKAVQTLSEGLT

-394 WALSQHV
+394 WALSQYI
-401 GLNRKAVATEELDE
+401 GFERTAVAVEEVDE
-415 SRALDYLRKKDIA
+415 ERALDYLRKIDIA
-428 VGDMVEGINLVTH
+428 VGDMAEGINLITH
-441 NGRALGFAKKVG
+441 KGRALGFAKRVG

>member
-1 MSALTQLKLRRNRMI
+1 MK
-16 TLPIAFTERMRKQ
+16 TLPVAFTERMRKQ
-29 LGAEEAERL
+29 LGAEEAESL
-38 FAALDGV
+38 FVALDST

-51 LNPAKCGEEG
+51 LNPAKCGEVG
-61 VWSDGEAIAWSKN
+61 VWSSGETIAWSKW
-74 GRKLKERPSFTL
+74 GRKLGERPSFTL

-102 QFIDYVISGEDL
+102 QFIDHIISHEEL

-135 AVGVDGLVVANEY
+135 AVGEEGLVVANEY
-148 VRSRANIL
+148 VRSRANVL

-163 GMGNVLVTNNAPEHI
+163 GMGNVLVTNNAPEHM
-178 AQFEGWFDL
+178 AQFEGWFDV

-211 DEAVKMCA
+211 EEAVKMCA
-219 QRQMSIVREA
+219 VRQLSIVREA
-229 WQSLKDGGL
+229 WQSLKEGGL
-238 FIYSTCTFNDEE
+238 FVYSTCTFNEEE
-250 DEGVLQAFI
+250 DEGVLRAFI
-259 DEMGDV
+259 EETGDV
-265 FEPSHRIDVAP
+265 FEPSQSI
-276 EWGIVSGEVGA
+276 EIEEKWGIEKGEVGA
-287 FQTFRFFPHNTD
+287 FQTFRFFPHKTD
-299 SEGLFVAVARKAEAT
+299 SEGLFVAVARKAEPT
-314 TQRTPKS
+314 TQRTPKA

-328 VDKVSRKEL
+328 VDKASRQEL
-337 LRWLQ
+337 TKWLKM
-342 EAEQYTFAMVAD
+342 ADKYTFAIVAD
-354 TIYGYR
+354 TIYAYR

-394 WALSQHV
+394 WALSQFV
-401 GLNRKAVATEELDE
+401 GLQREAVAMEELDE
-415 SRALDYLRKKDIA
+415 ARALDYLRKRDIA
-428 VGDMVEGINLVTH
+428 VGNMAEGINLVTH
-441 NGRALGFAKKVG
+441 EGRALGFVKRVG

>member
-1 MSALTQLKLRRNRMI
+1 MRAL
-16 TLPIAFTERMRKQ
+16 PVAFTERMRKQ

-38 FAALDGV
+38 FEALDSV

-51 LNPAKCGEEG
+51 LNPAKRGDEG
-61 VWSDGEAIAWSKN
+61 VWSDGEAIEWSAN

-102 QFIDYVISGEDL
+102 QFIDYVISGEEL

-120 DMCSAPGGKTTIYST
+120 DMCAAPGGKSTIYST
-135 AVGVDGLVVANEY
+135 AVGIDGLVVANEY
-148 VRSRANIL
+148 VRTRANVL

-211 DEAVKMCA
+211 EDAVKMCA
-219 QRQMSIVREA
+219 ARQLSIVREA
-229 WQSLKDGGL
+229 WQSLKEGGL
-238 FIYSTCTFNDEE
+238 FIYSTCTFNADE
-250 DEGVLQAFI
+250 DEGVLESFI

-265 FEPSHRIDVAP
+265 FEPSRKIEVD
-276 EWGIVSGEVGA
+276 EKWGVVVGEVGA
-287 FQTFRFFPHNTD
+287 FQTFRFFPHKTD
-299 SEGLFVAVARKAEAT
+299 SEGLFVAVARKAESA
-314 TQRTPKS
+314 TQRTPKA

-328 VDKVSRKEL
+328 VDKTSRKEL
-337 LRWLQ
+337 SRWLQ
-342 EAEQYTFAMVAD
+342 ESDKYTYAMVAD
-354 TIYGYR
+354 TIYAYR
-360 TEQFKAVQALSEGLT
+360 TEQFKAVQTLSEGLT

-394 WALSQHV
+394 WALSQYV
-401 GLNRKAVATEELDE
+401 DLERKAVAVVELTEED
-415 SRALDYLRKKDIA
+415 ALNYLRKRDIA
-428 VGDMVEGINLVTH
+428 VGDMVDGMNLVTH
-441 NGRALGFAKKVG
+441 NGRALGFAKRVG
-453 ARCNNLYPNSLKIM
+453 MRSNNLYPNSLKIM

>member
-1 MSALTQLKLRRNRMI
+1 MIAL
-16 TLPIAFTERMRKQ
+16 PVAFTERMRKQ

-51 LNPAKCGEEG
+51 LNPAKCGDEG
-61 VWSDGEAIAWSKN
+61 VWNDGEAIAWSRN

-102 QFIDYVISGEDL
+102 QFIDYILAGEDL

-135 AVGVDGLVVANEY
+135 AVGEDGLVVANEY
-148 VRSRANIL
+148 VRARANVL

-178 AQFEGWFDL
+178 SPFEGWFDL

-200 RKEEVAREDWS
+200 RKEEVARQDWS
-211 DEAVKMCA
+211 EDAVRMCA
-219 QRQMSIVREA
+219 QRQLSIVREA
-229 WQSLKDGGL
+229 WQTLKNGGL
-238 FIYSTCTFNDEE
+238 FIYSTCTFNDDE
-250 DEGVLQAFI
+250 DEGVLHTFI
-259 DEMGDV
+259 EEMGDV
-265 FEPSHRIDVAP
+265 FEPSQRVDIK
-276 EWGIVSGEVGA
+276 EQWGIVRGEVGA

-299 SEGLFVAVARKAEAT
+299 SEGLFVAVARKAEPT
-314 TQRTPKS
+314 TQRTPKA

-328 VDKVSRKEL
+328 VDKSSRKEL
-337 LRWLQ
+337 SRWLK
-342 EAEQYTFAMVAD
+342 ASEQHTFAMVAD
-354 TIYGYR
+354 TIYAYR

-394 WALSQHV
+394 WALSQYV
-401 GLNRKAVATEELDE
+401 GLDRKSVAVEELDE
-415 SRALDYLRKKDIA
+415 ERALDYLRKKDIA
-428 VGDMVEGINLVTH
+428 VGDMAEGMNLVTH
-441 NGRALGFAKKVG
+441 KDRALGFVKRIG
-453 ARCNNLYPNSLKIM
+453 ARCNNLYPNSLKIL

>member
-1 MSALTQLKLRRNRMI
+1 MRAL
-16 TLPIAFTERMRKQ
+16 PVAFTERMRAQ
-29 LGAEEAERL
+29 LGAEEAEHL
-38 FAALDGV
+38 FSSLDSV

-102 QFIDYVISGEDL
+102 QFIDHIISQEDL
-114 QGKRVL
+114 QGCRVL

-135 AVGVDGLVVANEY
+135 AVGEEGLVVANEY

-178 AQFEGWFDL
+178 AQFEGWFDV

-211 DEAVKMCA
+211 EEAVKMCA
-219 QRQMSIVREA
+219 ARQLSIVREA

-238 FIYSTCTFNDEE
+238 FIYSTCTFNEDE
-250 DEGVLQAFI
+250 DEGLLRAFI
-259 DEMGDV
+259 DEVGDV
-265 FEPSHRIDVAP
+265 LESSQRVEIDDA
-276 EWGIVSGEVGA
+276 WGIVRGEVGA
-287 FQTFRFFPHNTD
+287 FQTFRFFPHKTD
-299 SEGLFVAVARKAEAT
+299 SEGLFVAVARKAEPT
-314 TQRTPKS
+314 TQRTPKA
-321 RKKVMQE
+321 RKRVMQE
-328 VDKVSRKEL
+328 VDKNSRKEL
-337 LRWLQ
+337 MRYLQ
-342 EAEQYTFAMVAD
+342 HPENYTFAMVVD
-354 TIYGYR
+354 TIYAYR
-360 TEQFKAVQALSEGLT
+360 TEQFKAVLALSEGLT

-394 WALSQHV
+394 WALSQFV
-401 GLNRKAVATEELDE
+401 GFERKAVAVEEADE
-415 SRALDYLRKKDIA
+415 ARALDYLRKKDIA
-428 VGDMVEGINLVTH
+428 VGEMTEGINLVTH
-441 NGRALGFAKKVG
+441 KGRALGFAKRVG

>member
-1 MSALTQLKLRRNRMI
+1 MRE
-16 TLPIAFTERMRKQ
+16 LPVAFTERMRKQ

-38 FAALDGV
+38 FEALDSV

-61 VWSDGEAIAWSKN
+61 VWSDGETIAWSPN
-74 GRKLKERPSFTL
+74 GRKLPLRPSFTL

-102 QFIDYVISGEDL
+102 QFLDYVIAGEDL

-120 DMCSAPGGKTTIYST
+120 DMCAAPGGKSTIYST

-178 AQFEGWFDL
+178 AQFEGWFDM

-211 DEAVKMCA
+211 EEAVKMCA
-219 QRQMSIVREA
+219 ARQMSIVREA
-229 WQSLKDGGL
+229 WQALKDGGL
-238 FIYSTCTFNDEE
+238 FIYSTCTFNDDE
-250 DEGVLQAFI
+250 DEGVLRAFI

-265 FEPSHRIDVAP
+265 FESSRKIEVD
-276 EWGIVSGEVGA
+276 EKWGVVVGEVGA
-287 FQTFRFFPHNTD
+287 FQTFRFFPHKTD
-299 SEGLFVAVARKAEAT
+299 SEGLFVAVARKNETT
-314 TQRTPKS
+314 TQRTPKA

-328 VDKVSRKEL
+328 VDKLSRKEL
-337 LRWLQ
+337 SQWLQ
-342 EAEQYTFAMVAD
+342 GADEYAYAMVAD
-354 TIYGYR
+354 TIYAYR
-360 TEQFKAVQALSEGLT
+360 AEQFKAVQALSEGLT

-394 WALSQHV
+394 WALSQYV
-401 GLNRKAVATEELDE
+401 GLERSVVSTEELDE
-415 SRALDYLRKKDIA
+415 ERDLDYLRKRDIT
-428 VGDMVEGINLVTH
+428 VGDIVEGINLVTH
-441 NGRALGFAKKVG
+441 NGRPLGFVKRVG

>member
-1 MSALTQLKLRRNRMI
+1 MKA
-16 TLPIAFTERMRKQ
+16 LPIAFTELMRKQ
-29 LGAEEAERL
+29 LGAEEAEHL
-38 FAALDGV
+38 FEALDSV

-51 LNPAKCGEEG
+51 LNPAKCGDEG
-61 VWSDGEAIAWSKN
+61 VWSDGEEIAWSKN

-102 QFIDYVISGEDL
+102 QFIAHIVAGEEL

-211 DEAVKMCA
+211 LEAVKMCA
-219 QRQMSIVREA
+219 ARQLSIVREA
-229 WQSLKDGGL
+229 WQSLKAGGL

-250 DEGVLQAFI
+250 DEGVLRTFI

-265 FEPSHRIDVAP
+265 FEPSQSIEVDDA
-276 EWGIVSGEVGA
+276 WGVVRGEVGT
-287 FQTFRFFPHNTD
+287 FQTFRFVPHKTD

-314 TQRTPKS
+314 TQRTPKA

-337 LRWLQ
+337 SRWLQ
-342 EAEQYTFAMVAD
+342 EAEDYTFAMVAD
-354 TIYGYR
+354 TIYAYR

-394 WALSQHV
+394 WALSQYIA
-401 GLNRKAVATEELDE
+401 LNRAAVAVEELDE
-415 SRALDYLRKKDIA
+415 QRALDYLRKRNIA
-428 VGDMVEGINLVTH
+428 VGDMVEGMNLVTH